1 MSIRHVVLALL
12 LAGAVPAFA
21 QPTPVAAAPVSGER
35 WSPTA
40 ANAWYDRQPWL
51 VGANYVPAT
60 AINELEM
67 WQADSFDPARID
79 LELGWAQN
87 AGMNT
92 MRVFLHDLLWKQD
105 PEGFRRRI
113 DQFLGIAARHGIRPV
128 LVLFDSCWD
137 PDPKLGRQHPPIPG
151 VHNSGWVQSPGRYD
165 LVDPAQRPR
174 FEAYVKGVV
183 GRFARDPRVLAW
195 DVWNEPD
202 NEGGGSYSPLQLPGE
217 RAAIEALLPQ
227 VFAWARS
234 ARATQP
240 LTSGVWRGAD
250 WSPAA
255 QDLNAVQRIQLAQS
269 DVISFHNYDWPE
281 GFEARIAQLRP
292 YRRPLLATEWMA
304 RGNGSTVDTVLPVGK
319 RERVAMFNWGLVQGR
334 TQTNYPW
341 DSWERPY
348 TLAQPQIWFHEIFRN
363 DGTPYR
369 TREVDTFR
377 ALTGRGA
384 AAVGR

>member
-1 MSIRHVVLALL
+1 MRVAHAMLALL
-12 LAGAVPAFA
+12 LAGAAPAA
-21 QPTPVAAAPVSGER
+21 SARGAPVTTPTASQR
-35 WSPTA
+35 WSTTA
-40 ANAWYDRQPWL
+40 ATGWYDRQPWL
-51 VGANYVPAT
+51 VGANYIPAT

-67 WQADSFDPARID
+67 WQAESFDPARID
-79 LELGWAQN
+79 LELGWAEK

-105 PEGFRRRI
+105 PAGFTRRI
-113 DQFLGIAARHGIRPV
+113 DQFLAIAARHHIRPV

-137 PDPKLGRQHPPIPG
+137 PDPKLGPQHPPIPG
-151 VHNSGWVQSPGRYD
+151 IHNSGWVQSPSRHD

-183 GRFARDPRVLAW
+183 GRFAHDPRVLAW

-202 NEGGGSYSPLQLPGE
+202 NEGGGSYVPLQLPGE
-217 RAAIEALLPQ
+217 QAAIETMLPQ
-227 VFAWARS
+227 VFAWAR
-234 ARATQP
+234 AAGATQP
-240 LTSGVWRGAD
+240 LTSGVWRGGD
-250 WSPAA
+250 WSPGSR
-255 QDLNAVQRIQLAQS
+255 DLSRIQRIQLEHS

-281 GFEARIAQLRP
+281 QFEARIAQLRP
-292 YRRPLLATEWMA
+292 YGRPLMATEWMA
-304 RGNGSTVDTVLPVGK
+304 RGNGSTVDTILPVGK

-348 TLAQPQIWFHEIFRN
+348 TLQQPQIWFHEIFRN

-369 TREVDTFR
+369 AREVETFQ
-377 ALTGRGA
+377 ALTGRETK
-384 AAVGR
+384 R